1 MAPMNRHYP
10 PDDDEWKDGEENSQQ
25 HVQPTTTP
33 KAHGPLAADSA
44 AGSSESKAPPGG
56 LWPEAHAQQG
66 RWKVPP
72 TAPPATLQQAGVN
85 SGIKDAREYH
95 KKWQDRPY
103 DPNDDPWIEDV
114 EKDNKM
120 NDKPVIQLFGNVVQ
134 ENADLAEAK
143 AAAAA
148 IVDIARRYCAPD
160 EGNSAGFPQFNAQVP
175 LPPPAK
181 ADPPML
187 PAAAIGSEKGFQ
199 EKKGKGKE
207 FEKGGKPEFA
217 KGGKDDKGGKSTG
230 KGEFKGEFKGEK
242 GEKGKQ
248 APKGPMLPVPKA
260 TGHSS
265 KCARISEKPPEVVE
279 ANSNKMP
286 DNGAICLRQ

>member
-56 LWPEAHAQQG
+56 LWPEAYAQQG
-66 RWKVPP
+66 GWKVPP

-134 ENADLAEAK
+134 ENADLA
-143 AAAAA
+143 
-148 IVDIARRYCAPD
+148 VDIARRYCAPD
-160 EGNSAGFPQFNAQVP
+160 EGNSADSHNSMHRFLYLLQQKPIHLCCLQPQLEVRRDSKSRK
-175 LPPPAK
+175 AK
-181 ADPPML
+181 ARNSRKVESLSLQRVAKMRKVAKMTRVARAP
-187 PAAAIGSEKGFQ
+187 
-199 EKKGKGKE
+199 GKE
-207 FEKGGKPEFA
+207 NSKVNSKGRR
-217 KGGKDDKGGKSTG
+217 
-230 KGEFKGEFKGEK
+230 
-242 GEKGKQ
+242 KQ

-265 KCARISEKPPEVVE
+265 KCARISEEPPEVVE